1 MKTHQSFIKRWYN
14 TSKWEKVSQERSMG
28 SKMMIGVKSDNW
40 FGVNSDSPINEKKQ
54 FQQQFILVYC
64 QENEISLPM
73 QSHYWFN
80 LVCMAQKRIS
90 KIKLSE
96 LEAFVTKILCIRKPL
111 SSLSKFSNFYKK
123 GMALKEN
130 VYSYR

>member
-1 MKTHQSFIKRWYN
+1 
-14 TSKWEKVSQERSMG
+14 
-28 SKMMIGVKSDNW
+28 MIGVKSDNW
-40 FGVNSDSPINEKKQ
+40 FRVNSDSPINEKKQ

-73 QSHYWFN
+73 QSQYWFN

-96 LEAFVTKILCIRKPL
+96 FEAFVTKILCIRKPL

-130 VYSYR
+130 IYSYC

>member
-1 MKTHQSFIKRWYN
+1 
-14 TSKWEKVSQERSMG
+14 
-28 SKMMIGVKSDNW
+28 MIGVKSDTW
-40 FGVNSDSPINEKKQ
+40 FGVNSDSPINKKTQ
-54 FQQQFILVYC
+54 LQQQFILVDC
-64 QENEISLPM
+64 QENDISLPM
-73 QSHYWFN
+73 QWHYWFN

-96 LEAFVTKILCIRKPL
+96 LEAFGTKILYIRKPL
-111 SSLSKFSNFYKK
+111 SSLSKFPNFYKK